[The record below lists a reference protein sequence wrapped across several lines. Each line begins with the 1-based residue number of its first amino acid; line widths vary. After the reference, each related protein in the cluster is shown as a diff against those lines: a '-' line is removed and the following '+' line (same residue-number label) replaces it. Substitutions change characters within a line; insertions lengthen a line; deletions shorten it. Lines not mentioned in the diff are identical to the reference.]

1 MLSVLYLLSS
11 ISWGCLGDEH
21 HASRS
26 SPWPWQACGLVSVCK
41 WTPPPCP
48 SCPRTPP
55 PPHHSL
61 TLSSLVSRVIAV
73 IVDVAVSLSASASA
87 TLPSSPITI
96 SNNNR
101 QQSSSSSSFPVRF
114 VSSSSLAPNVV
125 CERVFLLL
133 LLRPLQFTSGVPL
146 WHSTQEHVHCSR
158 DLFATGDLPG
168 ELQRL
173 PSGSVSSVS
182 VICCRLS
189 FSFSSLLSFSSA
201 LSSLSLS
208 PSLVVHRRTS

>member
-1 MLSVLYLLSS
+1 MAGLR
-11 ISWGCLGDEH
+11 
-21 HASRS
+21 SRVRLQVDAAAL
-26 SPWPWQACGLVSVCK
+26 PLV
-41 WTPPPCP
+41 PPH
-48 SCPRTPP
+48 T

-87 TLPSSPITI
+87 SATLPSSPITI

-101 QQSSSSSSFPVRF
+101 QQSSSSSFLVRF

-125 CERVFLLL
+125 CVRVFLL

-189 FSFSSLLSFSSA
+189 FSFSSLLSFSSG

-208 PSLVVHRRTS
+208 PLSRCSPSN